1 VVRAAQAE
9 ILIPVAPVR
18 RRWLLGA
25 TVGATAGVAVGW
37 LLAAPQGSS
46 WVRALSLCAGVTV
59 LGLAALGV
67 AVRGD
72 RRPPVALAD
81 LWRAIAALGG
91 VWLACEGALLMFQ
104 AAAVAGVPVT
114 RLDTARF
121 TQFAGTVGS
130 GRIGVA
136 AFVGVAVCTLVAVVA
151 YRQRASWPTAPVLA
165 VAATA
170 LIARPVSG
178 HMSQQILGSLFDAL
192 HVLAAGLWVGVL
204 AALALT
210 VRSRGAWAR
219 SLPRYSSLA
228 VWCVVVLTAT
238 GVIDAMVRLGSV
250 SALVDTGYGRIV
262 LAKAVVLA
270 GLMGLASWWR
280 RTWVPAAA
288 AHRATAEVSLRN
300 AVLEVCATSVA
311 LGLAA
316 ALATAA

>member
-1 VVRAAQAE
+1 MWR
-9 ILIPVAPVR
+9 VR

-25 TVGATAGVAVGW
+25 AVGATAGVAAGW
-37 LLAAPQGSS
+37 LLAAPEGSS

-59 LGLAALGV
+59 LGLAAVGV

-72 RRPPVALAD
+72 RRPPVAFAD

-91 VWLACEGALLMFQ
+91 VWLVCEGALLVFE

-114 RLDTARF
+114 RLDTGRF
-121 TQFAGTVGS
+121 AQFAGTVGS

-136 AFVGVAVCTLVAVVA
+136 AFVCVAVCTVVAVAA
-151 YRQRASWPTAPVLA
+151 YRRGASWPTAPVLA
-165 VAATA
+165 AAAPA

-178 HMSQQILGSLFDAL
+178 HMAQQPLGSLLDAV

-204 AALALT
+204 VALALT

-219 SLPRYSSLA
+219 LLPRYSTLA
-228 VWCVVVLTAT
+228 VWCVVALVAT
-238 GVIDAMVRLGSV
+238 GVIDAAVRLGSV

-262 LAKAVVLA
+262 LAKAVLLA
-270 GLMGLASWWR
+270 GLVGVASWWR

-288 AHRATAEVSLRN
+288 AHHATAEVSLRN
-300 AVLEVCATSVA
+300 AVLEVCASSVA
-311 LGLAA
+311 FGLAA
-316 ALATAA
+316 ALATTA

>member
-1 VVRAAQAE
+1 MVLA
-9 ILIPVAPVR
+9 R

-25 TVGATAGVAVGW
+25 VVGATAGVAAGW

-72 RRPPVALAD
+72 RRPPVAPAD
-81 LWRAIAALGG
+81 LWRAIAAFGG
-91 VWLACEGALLMFQ
+91 VWLMCEGALLVFE

-121 TQFAGTVGS
+121 AQFAGTVGS

-136 AFVGVAVCTLVAVVA
+136 AFGCVAACTVVAVVA
-151 YRQRASWPTAPVLA
+151 YRRDASWPTAPVLA
-165 VAATA
+165 VAAPA

-178 HMSQQILGSLFDAL
+178 HMSQQPLGSLLDAL

-204 AALALT
+204 VALALT
-210 VRSRGAWAR
+210 VRSRGAWAML
-219 SLPRYSSLA
+219 LPRYSTLA
-228 VWCVVVLTAT
+228 TWCVAVLAAT
-238 GVIDAMVRLGSV
+238 GVIDAAVRLGSPA
-250 SALVDTGYGRIV
+250 ALVDTGYGRIV
-262 LAKAVVLA
+262 LAKTVVLV
-270 GLMGLASWWR
+270 GLVALGARWR
-280 RTWVPAAA
+280 RTWVPAAT

-311 LGLAA
+311 FGLAA
-316 ALATAA
+316 ALATSP